1 MTTEQGQ
8 KAADAGR
15 IEYRCELR
23 GRTRRTE
30 VEAEADG
37 ILTPRDTQQIE
48 AVDAYPAAREPAAK
62 VAKEAWTVNEATLKD
77 LRCGIDR
84 DLQRK
89 VRRVWKALRKEIEK
103 ASPPPGCQ
111 RPPCNADE
119 SIGDETLAALAGRV
133 AWMRYEATAL
143 DTYFETLVDEQ
154 TALTERV
161 TAVKSDA
168 DALADEVRNATP
180 DADLVPFYAPSS
192 CGEDSR
198 SRATSTA
205 STAPWTACGAS
216 GVLSRC
222 SPAPLPSASAWPR
235 RRQRRR
241 PNCRP
246 ARWTSCSSDTWP
258 LPQFRTRPGTTPRS
272 ARAQLA
278 TARPPP
284 PVRPTMRTG
293 FEGTSPTALRRCVL
307 RHGGQGGSSGEGGC
321 GSTPWLSTA
330 ADVLT
335 GAQDPT

>member
-168 DALADEVRNATP
+168 DALADEVKNATP
-180 DADLVPFYAPSS
+180 DADLVPFYARARVLRWRLQPEQLWRGFTVTSYLDCLDGTMDCMRREWRAVTVLS
-192 CGEDSR
+192 GAIAERECV
-198 SRATSTA
+198 ATSRTEKA
-205 STAPWTACGAS
+205 AKLQAGA
-216 GVLSRC
+216 VDELLKRYLAT
-222 SPAPLPSASAWPR
+222 PAVQNTTGDDPQVGEGPAGDGQAAA
-235 RRQRRR
+235 
-241 PNCRP
+241 RP
-246 ARWTSCSSDTWP
+246 ADDANR
-258 LPQFRTRPGTTPRS
+258 L
-272 ARAQLA
+272 
-278 TARPPP
+278 
-284 PVRPTMRTG
+284 
-293 FEGTSPTALRRCVL
+293 
-307 RHGGQGGSSGEGGC
+307 
-321 GSTPWLSTA
+321 
-330 ADVLT
+330 
-335 GAQDPT
+335 